1 MDVLLESIKCLLEQQ
16 DVGEKLKEMGQ
27 VIKDVFHLM
36 PSKKHMSGRVMGRLE
51 STPSLSSKYCP
62 C

>member
-27 VIKDVFHLM
+27 VIKDVFQLM
-36 PSKKHMSGRVMGRLE
+36 PSKKHMSGRAMGRLE
-51 STPSLSSKYCP
+51 PTPSLSFKNCSC
-62 C
+62 